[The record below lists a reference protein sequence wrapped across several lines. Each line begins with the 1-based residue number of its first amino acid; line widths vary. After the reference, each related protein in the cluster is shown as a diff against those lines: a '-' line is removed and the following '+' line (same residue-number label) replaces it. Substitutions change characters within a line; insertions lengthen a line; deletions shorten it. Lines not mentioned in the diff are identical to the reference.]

1 MLLETS
7 ILISAGTG
15 PGSFLSGTETL
26 LSEEPALQAD
36 GWDVLTRTTAI
47 AQHSL
52 TAEALAA
59 LHPIGERLGT
69 RTWWLT
75 AATPTH
81 AAPGVWVIELTY
93 KGWAAKKPVKS
104 YPQSSFTTVTTTVD
118 VPERAAVPA
127 YPGFSG
133 FVDGSPN
140 IHISTPPHDGSPAI
154 PAHTRNV
161 SFPVPTA
168 SIGYTFF
175 VEDAATL
182 NNMGQIISTGLYP
195 TGVTLPA
202 RFSARPAIA
211 QDILPGTS
219 AAMVTITFSL
229 TESDFS

>member
-1 MLLETS
+1 MLVETS
-7 ILISAGTG
+7 ILIGAGNE
-15 PGSFLSGTETL
+15 PGSFLAGAETL

-47 AQHSL
+47 AQPSL

-59 LHPIGERLGT
+59 LHPIGQRLGS

-81 AAPGVWVIELTY
+81 AAPGVWVIELSY

-104 YPQSSFTTVTTTVD
+104 SPQSSFTTVSSTVD
-118 VPERAAVPA
+118 VPERPAVPA

-133 FVDGSPN
+133 YVDGDPN
-140 IHISTPPHDGSPAI
+140 THVSTPPYEGSPAI

-175 VEDAATL
+175 IEDAATL
-182 NNMGQIISTGLYP
+182 NNMGKIISTGLYP

-202 RFSARPAIA
+202 GFSTRPAIT
-211 QDILPGTS
+211 QDILPGSS
-219 AAMVTITFSL
+219 AAMVTITFSS
-229 TESDFS
+229 TESNFG